1 MRRIG
6 DDHVGSRDILL
17 ETLNCPLHLNLA
29 SALCLSVALVASTQA
44 AECPRDDALGT
55 SRVIAV
61 DAAATPRAGSNGF
74 QALPLGNREVVLTFD
89 DGPSPATDGKVLAAL
104 AEQCVRATFFLIGKQ
119 ASEHPDLVRQI
130 AAAGHSIGH
139 HTWSHHNLR
148 VMKPEEAV
156 DEINKGIAAVE
167 MAQNGASTTTPSTP
181 FFRYPGFQMSQQTL
195 DDLEKRRIVVFGADV
210 IADDWIPMTP
220 EAQLKLLTDRLKAAG
235 NGIIVLHDPQVQTA
249 AVLPAFLRYLRD
261 NGYSVVHVVP
271 KVSAKPVATTS
282 GNTKNVNN
290 SNN

>member
-1 MRRIG
+1 MDCRG
-6 DDHVGSRDILL
+6 VLV
-17 ETLNCPLHLNLA
+17 NLA
-29 SALCLSVALVASTQA
+29 SALCLSVALVVSAQA

-61 DAAATPRAGSNGF
+61 DAAATPRVGSKGF
-74 QALPLGNREVVLTFD
+74 QALPLGDREVVLTFD

-119 ASEHPDLVRQI
+119 ASEHPELVRQI

-139 HTWSHHNLR
+139 HTLSHHNLR
-148 VMKPEEAV
+148 VMKPDEAA
-156 DEINKGIAAVE
+156 DEINKGIGAVE
-167 MAQNGASTTTPSTP
+167 MAQNGVSTTTPSTP

-235 NGIIVLHDPQVQTA
+235 KGIILLHDPQLQTA

-271 KVSAKPVATTS
+271 REAARPVADMDKA
-282 GNTKNVNN
+282 KNVNN

>member
-1 MRRIG
+1 MDRRG
-6 DDHVGSRDILL
+6 VLV
-17 ETLNCPLHLNLA
+17 NLA
-29 SALCLSVALVASTQA
+29 SALCLSVLLVASAQA

-61 DAAATPRAGSNGF
+61 DAAATPRVGSKGF
-74 QALPLGNREVVLTFD
+74 QALPLGDREVVLTFD
-89 DGPSPATDGKVLAAL
+89 DGPSPVTDGKVLAAL

-119 ASEHPDLVRQI
+119 ASEHPELVRQI

-139 HTWSHHNLR
+139 HTLSHHNLR
-148 VMKPEEAV
+148 VMKPDEAA
-156 DEINKGIAAVE
+156 DEINKGIGAVE
-167 MAQNGASTTTPSTP
+167 MAQNGVSTTTPSTP

-235 NGIIVLHDPQVQTA
+235 KGIILLHDPQLQMA

-271 KVSAKPVATTS
+271 REAARPVADMDKA
-282 GNTKNVNN
+282 KNVNN